1 MSDPINDPVEVT
13 EQAVR
18 QTTTTIVEV
27 PTLPETGSETDILT
41 IGAGFLILGTVLKR
55 IGR

>member
-1 MSDPINDPVEVT
+1 MNEPINDPVDVS

-18 QTTTTIVEV
+18 QTTTTIVEI
-27 PTLPETGSETDILT
+27 PILPETGSETDIL
-41 IGAGFLILGTVLKR
+41 IVGASFLILGTVLKR